1 MFGKELY
8 TIAALSNSTVLL
20 AWVYMQCLI
29 FNSTVLR
36 LWYIFFHC
44 IVKSCKNIYIPTC
57 LLIYI
62 NISSREDLSG
72 QCIPI
77 TFLYF
82 IGILVPMEME
92 TKCLDKRVIHC

>member
-1 MFGKELY
+1 MLNPVKIKIF
-8 TIAALSNSTVLL
+8 LL
-20 AWVYMQCLI
+20 PVILKV
-29 FNSTVLR
+29 SKT
-36 LWYIFFHC
+36 IFFA
-44 IVKSCKNIYIPTC
+44 ILVLFWTIYIPTC

-82 IGILVPMEME
+82 IGILVPMEIGA
-92 TKCLDKRVIHC
+92 KCLDKRFIDC